1 MEAVTTNHSAMAR
14 LAKPLNG
21 VFSCIARGT
30 SHFFEAKVHD
40 IRLAQLNKLLS
51 GLDPHILKDIGLE
64 GFDRLTPTQKL
75 RALKEQGKRMPGING
90 N

>member
-1 MEAVTTNHSAMAR
+1 METVTTNHSPLAR
-14 LAKPLNG
+14 LTRPLNG
-21 VFSCIARGT
+21 VFQCIARGT
-30 SHFFEAKVHD
+30 GHLFEAKVHD

-75 RALKEQGKRMPGING
+75 RALKEQGKRMPGIG
-90 N
+90 GG